1 MKSKNKELE
10 RDLSDSVNELTKIR
24 EQFAECK
31 EELEAQKNTVSLL
44 KEERDSLESKKRD
57 FESKVIVLQTDLES
71 ERKRNVANT
80 GLEQTIAELHHQLDL
95 KTTEIVDLTDQ
106 LESAKEDVER
116 YEDLLKEKEELITQ
130 VQYLEKENLNFK
142 EDIKKYNET
151 LETQLS
157 QIEQDKI
164 RSADSAALIQSLETQ
179 LKSNN
184 ESHHKTVKS
193 LESKVYEL
201 QTQLNSLEIEIKKKD
216 EKFEEYKVRVC
227 KVLKQQNGSQNNFEN
242 SKQVESLESNIK
254 NLNIDIKTLK
264 YDKNIIKFK
273 KHYYCNN

>member
-1 MKSKNKELE
+1 LKSKNKELE
-10 RDLSDSVNELTKIR
+10 RDLSDSVNELTKVR

-31 EELEAQKNTVSLL
+31 EELETLRNTFSSL
-44 KEERDSLESKKRD
+44 KEEKDSLELKKRD

-71 ERKRNVANT
+71 ERKRNVANS

-106 LESAKEDVER
+106 LESAKEDVQR
-116 YEDLLKEKEELITQ
+116 YEDLLKEKEELIAQ

-142 EDIKKYNET
+142 EDIKKYSET

-157 QIEQDKI
+157 QIEQYKI

-179 LKSNN
+179 LKSTN

-193 LESKVYEL
+193 LESKVCEL

-216 EKFEEYKVRVC
+216 EKFEEYKARVC
-227 KVLKQQNGSQNNFEN
+227 KVLKQQNGSQNNLEN
-242 SKQVESLESNIK
+242 SKQVENLESNIK

-264 YDKNIIKFK
+264 YDQNIIKLK
-273 KHYYCNN
+273 KHFYCNN